1 MASRISIP
9 IADEVIGRPADQPA
23 LRAWIIWAAVAAI
36 GIGIVG
42 FVIAA
47 PLAQADGYP
56 AFAAAIYQTF
66 SYVCH
71 QIPERSF
78 HLAGHKFGVCSRC
91 TGLYSGF
98 ALAALV
104 YPLTRSLARTDTPR
118 IFWLILAA
126 ALLAIDFSLGYFS
139 IWPNTHLSRF
149 VTGALLG
156 AVAVFYIVP
165 GLIELTSTIK
175 RSLKRPGRTSPPLAS

>member
-1 MASRISIP
+1 MSATTAVASAPVDRTAQRVSIIWGCVAVITCLLVALVVTAP
-9 IADEVIGRPADQPA
+9 IAQAAGHTA
-23 LRAWIIWAAVAAI
+23 LALSV
-36 GIGIVG
+36 
-42 FVIAA
+42 
-47 PLAQADGYP
+47 YK
-56 AFAAAIYQTF
+56 TF
-66 SYVCH
+66 SYLCH

-139 IWPNTHLSRF
+139 ICLNTHLSRF